1 METNNIKTLT
11 ITGGAAIANEGAKKT
26 PRRSASRRKQ
36 IEEFTEESDS
46 PMSHNVPMDMAKPQT
61 QHKPRPNTSSLTE
74 SQTTPV
80 VRYNITKSSIT
91 SSLPSP
97 LQVPLP
103 VKKSM
108 EMLTQT
114 STPAAQVT
122 PLVNIN
128 QNQKV
133 ILKPQSPRVKLL
145 NTASQHNGG
154 HRTKIATRKIRRV
167 NIPNLNRK
175 FTRAHKTS
183 LETKETPLDSI
194 RTFLVGKGVIQEKSK
209 APEKMLR
216 SMYNDF
222 ALLKTNAL

>member
-26 PRRSASRRKQ
+26 PRRSVSRRKQ

-46 PMSHNVPMDMAKPQT
+46 FVGPNVPMAKPLVSVI
-61 QHKPRPNTSSLTE
+61 PSAIPSAIPSV
-74 SQTTPV
+74 TPV
-80 VRYNITKSSIT
+80 IKYNITKSPTT
-91 SSLPSP
+91 SSLS
-97 LQVPLP
+97 
-103 VKKSM
+103 VKKPID
-108 EMLTQT
+108 MLTQT

-133 ILKPQSPRVKLL
+133 ILKPPSPRVKLL

-154 HRTKIATRKIRRV
+154 HRTKITTRKIRRV

-194 RTFLVGKGVIQEKSK
+194 RTFLIGKGVIQEKSK

>member
-11 ITGGAAIANEGAKKT
+11 ITGNAAANPLTLEQGKKP
-26 PRRSASRRKQ
+26 PRRSVSRRKQ
-36 IEEFTEESDS
+36 VEEVTEESDFMDS
-46 PMSHNVPMDMAKPQT
+46 NVQMPIAKPIA
-61 QHKPRPNTSSLTE
+61 KPIPLIK
-74 SQTTPV
+74 
-80 VRYNITKSSIT
+80 YNITKTVSTIPKPVSTQPPVSPVVAAT
-91 SSLPSP
+91 S
-97 LQVPLP
+97 
-103 VKKSM
+103 
-108 EMLTQT
+108 
-114 STPAAQVT
+114 PAAVAPAT
-122 PLVNIN
+122 IPVL
-128 QNQKV
+128 NQKV
-133 ILKPQSPRVKLL
+133 ILKPPSPRVKLL

-154 HRTKIATRKIRRV
+154 HRTKITTRKIRRV

-194 RTFLVGKGVIQEKSK
+194 RTFLIGKGVIQEKSK

>member
-11 ITGGAAIANEGAKKT
+11 ITGSAAANPLSLEQGKKP
-26 PRRSASRRKQ
+26 PRRSVSRRKQ
-36 IEEFTEESDS
+36 VEEVTEESESIDS
-46 PMSHNVPMDMAKPQT
+46 NVQMPIAKPIPLI
-61 QHKPRPNTSSLTE
+61 K
-74 SQTTPV
+74 
-80 VRYNITKSSIT
+80 YNITKTVSTIPKPIPTQPPVNPVVAAT
-91 SSLPSP
+91 S
-97 LQVPLP
+97 
-103 VKKSM
+103 
-108 EMLTQT
+108 
-114 STPAAQVT
+114 PAAVA
-122 PLVNIN
+122 PAVSPVL
-128 QNQKV
+128 NQKV
-133 ILKPQSPRVKLL
+133 ILKPPSPRVKLL

-154 HRTKIATRKIRRV
+154 HRTKVTTRKIRRV